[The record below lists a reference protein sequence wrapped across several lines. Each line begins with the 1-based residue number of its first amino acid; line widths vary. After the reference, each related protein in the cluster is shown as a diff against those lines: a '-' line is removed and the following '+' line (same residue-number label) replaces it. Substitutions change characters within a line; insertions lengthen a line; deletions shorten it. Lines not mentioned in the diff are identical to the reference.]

1 MSYDVG
7 EHNWPILQSGLRD
20 IIEVP
25 EPDIAEAVRLL
36 FSTAH
41 LKAEPTGA
49 LAVAAL
55 LTAPE
60 RFRDRTVCCVISG
73 GNVDTSL
80 YLRLLDF

>member
-1 MSYDVG
+1 MG
-7 EHNWPILQSGLRD
+7 LQIGLVIRPATS
-20 IIEVP
+20 IEEA
-25 EPDIAEAVRLL
+25 EPSFAPAEAVRLL

-55 LTAPE
+55 LTAPD

-73 GNVDTSL
+73 SNVDTGL